1 MKDVTIVLQGR
12 VGKEQMELW
21 KKNYKNWNVIVST
34 WEDVDFDF
42 GGGIFSKWLPRK
54 WKLVINKYPII
65 RGWKHANLDYQI
77 ITTLAGLNEVKTKW
91 VIKARCDE
99 YWSNLEKVVE
109 LMNQDENKIVSSS
122 MYFRSKKYDSRKM
135 KFHIGDKILGGTID
149 NLTLMFESTIHNLEL
164 NLWNTRNPEGQLGLG
179 YIIAKDKSFDFDVFM
194 DDYSQ
199 IRQEPGSEDITY
211 NTFKF
216 GLQKINNKVM
226 ELAVNN
232 LDDKTRDW
240 KKTEKEIEHLLNVVD
255 EISNRIK
262 DYNQPITKF
271 DDMIYLKKW
280 FTIIDINEL
289 QPYIATYSGGSDKT
303 RKWFRDDFNHKDQ
316 QCLTTL

>member
-65 RGWKHANLDYQI
+65 RGWNHSNLDYQI

-109 LMNQDENKIVSSS
+109 LMDDDKIVSSS
-122 MYFRSKKYDSRKM
+122 MYFRSKEYDNGKHN
-135 KFHIGDKILGGTID
+135 FHIGDKILGGTTE
-149 NLTLMFESTIHNLEL
+149 NLVLMFESTIHNLEIK
-164 NLWNTRNPEGQLGLG
+164 LWDTQNPEGQLGFG
-179 YIIAKDKSFDFDVFM
+179 YIIAKDKDFDSESFLM
-194 DDYSQ
+194 DYKNIRKTSCTEDVAKETLINGLYQ
-199 IRQEPGSEDITY
+199 I
-211 NTFKF
+211 N
-216 GLQKINNKVM
+216 QKTM
-226 ELAVNN
+226 ELAHKYITGNLVN
-232 LDDKTRDW
+232 W
-240 KKTEKEIEHLLNVVD
+240 EGAEIESKHIWDIANEILNK
-255 EISNRIK
+255 IK
-262 DYNQPITKF
+262 DYNQKESEF
-271 DDMIYLKKW
+271 DDMVYLKKW

-289 QPYIATYSGGSDKT
+289 QPYITTYSGGSDKT
-303 RKWFRDDFNHKDQ
+303 RKWFRDDFDHQNEK
-316 QCLTTL
+316 CLTTL